1 MGDLVLVVTVGIYIP
16 RVDLQYGNKSFE
28 WHNEQLGFKNA
39 DINKFE
45 IHN

>member
-1 MGDLVLVVTVGIYIP
+1 MIDGGLALVVTVG
-16 RVDLQYGNKSFE
+16 GNKSFE

-39 DINKFE
+39 DINEFD